1 MSVATETEV
10 AIKEVKSLD
19 ELGPSIQKLL
29 RACPGPTA
37 TMFVPRTQLWRS
49 QHINAYFILEAG
61 ADPIYFYTNKQALFV
76 VEKHRGWMTRTDY
89 SSSRWVTFNFTD
101 AGKTAWTHLVE
112 TVAATNT
119 GKKAK
124 SKGGKKEANHDT
136 I

>member
-1 MSVATETEV
+1 MSEAIETEV

-89 SSSRWVTFNFTD
+89 SSSRWVTFNFTG
-101 AGKTAWTHLVE
+101 AGKTAWTRLVE
-112 TVAATNT
+112 VVATATAAVEKPKQPSKP
-119 GKKAK
+119 KK
-124 SKGGKKEANHDT
+124 
-136 I
+136 